1 MAFSEA
7 DLFRMSSARGMPSTT
22 EDTRYLIAGR
32 SIPSMNR
39 PKAISASI
47 GRPIRMANS
56 APQLLIAIHVP
67 TMGKRNVV
75 VENVKSRT
83 PSKNGVSPAQ
93 NVSRLFSDPV
103 MICHPDL
110 KYG

>member
-7 DLFRMSSARGMPSTT
+7 DIIQNEQREGYAKHYGG
-22 EDTRYLIAGR
+22 YQ
-32 SIPSMNR
+32 IPDCWTFHPHMNR

-93 NVSRLFSDPV
+93 NVSSLLRP
-103 MICHPDL
+103 CHDL
-110 KYG
+110 PP